1 MLGKLFKLGSRPSQN
16 PSGDNDSGLS
26 NTLRPILGSIS
37 HVLGEGD
44 LAAEDGLAMQ
54 HARSQFGTPVD
65 IPWLQGRHDG
75 YPLCLTMSEYWKA
88 RRADAHQMPRDDVA
102 LWTSAI
108 TFGLLEA
115 ATRMHIPE
123 TLLLARGRQD
133 GEIVLSGSRVLQ
145 LLVRWYLRL
154 RRSSPT
160 AYSSDVKDA
169 HLQHGRD
176 IAQLLERALR
186 SLDDECGP
194 DSFLKRADFGH
205 DERRDFICAV
215 ALTVVP
221 LCAIAEKLWSAVP
234 EVKSVA
240 ARLREDRTRPFFAVV
255 VSACKARMQR
265 EGWCPY
271 AVASRFSGILMDLT
285 LMSYFASL
293 KPSPDRNPG
302 GHTECTH
309 GACVWYTIT
318 DATTYLPRHVD
329 PSCKCDY
336 VKPPIHEV
344 ERLLS
349 EGLVP
354 AVIFDGRDFRV
365 MRAADNSYVS
375 ISHVWADGMGS
386 TTEDGLP
393 KCIVTRIAGLVRPLL
408 PVSGAFWMDS
418 LCVPRRRDLRKRAIK
433 LMAETYRNAAKV
445 LVIDEGIRREC
456 SVGASWVDNLLR
468 IAISGWMRRV
478 WTLQEGLLARELWF
492 EFVEGAVDVEEQT
505 GAKRKLEAPS
515 RSDLLSPQNP
525 WTPSV
530 QFPVPPHGLPFYVVP
545 LLYLR
550 VNKATRDI
558 AFHEV
563 LDQLYARTTSK
574 IEDELLAVATLLPP
588 HIHVDALLVIAG
600 PDFAQWRMRALF
612 LQLREVPKG
621 FPMSPSMPRLPMEG
635 FRWAPRT
642 LLRATRMSSRY
653 GTGTCT
659 EKGLLAEYF
668 VARLEPPLNVRA
680 EQNSFET
687 EIDPRSL
694 PGLFRLT
701 VNVEHCVALESTA
714 SIDTLV
720 FLEEDLISDMSVRC
734 AAACAGT
741 GGGHDG
747 KEDPRRLGYVGTC
760 LLRYA
765 PRRVK
770 RISVDV
776 PVLGEL
782 NKSWVLLQ

>member
-1 MLGKLFKLGSRPSQN
+1 MHTSRFVNSQVMDAGSVP
-16 PSGDNDSGLS
+16 
-26 NTLRPILGSIS
+26 

-65 IPWLQGRHDG
+65 IPWLQARHDG

-88 RRADAHQMPRDDVA
+88 RRAGVNQVPHDDVA
-102 LWTSAI
+102 LWTSAM

-115 ATRMHIPE
+115 ATRMQIPE

-133 GEIVLSGSRVLQ
+133 SEIVLSGSRVLR

-154 RRSSPT
+154 CRSSPA
-160 AYSSDVKDA
+160 AYPPDVEDT
-169 HLQHGRD
+169 HSQHGRD

-194 DSFLKRADFGH
+194 DSFLKHANFEH

-221 LCAIAEKLWSAVP
+221 ICAIAEKLWSAVP

-255 VSACKARMQR
+255 ISACKARMQR

-285 LMSYFASL
+285 LMSYFVSL
-293 KPSPDRNPG
+293 KPSPDRRLG

-309 GACVWYTIT
+309 GACVQYTIT
-318 DATTYLPRHVD
+318 DATTYVPRHVN

-336 VKPPIHEV
+336 VKPPIREV
-344 ERLLS
+344 ELLLS

-354 AVIFDGRDFRV
+354 AVVFDGRDLHV
-365 MRAADNSYVS
+365 VCAADNSYVS

-393 KCIVTRIAGLVRPLL
+393 KCVVTRIAGLVRPLL
-408 PVSGAFWMDS
+408 PGSGAFWMDS
-418 LCVPRRRDLRKRAIK
+418 LCVPGRKDLRKRAIR

-492 EFVEGAVDVEEQT
+492 EFVGGAVDVEEQT
-505 GAKRKLEAPS
+505 GAKRKLKAPS
-515 RSDLLSPQNP
+515 RSELISPRKP
-525 WTPSV
+525 WMPSV
-530 QFPVPPHGLPFYVVP
+530 QFPVPPHDLPFYVVP

-563 LDQLYARTTSK
+563 LDQLYARMTSK

-588 HIHVDALLVIAG
+588 HINMDALLAIAG

-612 LQLREVPKG
+612 LQLREVPRG

-659 EKGLLAEYF
+659 EEGLLAEYF
-668 VARLEPPLNVRA
+668 VARLEPPLNVQA

-694 PGLFRLT
+694 PGLFGLT
-701 VNVEHCVALESTA
+701 VNVEHCMALESIA

-720 FLEEDLISDMSVRC
+720 FLGEDLTSHTSVRC
-734 AAACAGT
+734 AAARAGARS
-741 GGGHDG
+741 GSDA
-747 KEDPRRLGYVGTC
+747 KEDPRRLGFVGTC

-765 PRRVK
+765 PRRVN
-770 RISVDV
+770 RTGVSV

-782 NKSWVLLQ
+782 KKSWVLLR